1 MPPSVNLFQKKLL
14 SWFDEHGRTH
24 LPWQQNKT
32 PYRVW
37 ISEIMLQQ
45 TQVATVIPYFERFM
59 TSFPDIKTL
68 ANAHEDEVL
77 HHWAGLGYYSRAR
90 NLHRAAK
97 KVMSDYHGV
106 FPDTAEN
113 LLTLP
118 GIGESTC
125 GAILSIAYHQR
136 APILDGNV
144 KRVLSRVY
152 GATTA
157 NELWE
162 IATRNTPTLRVAD
175 YTQAIMDLGATLCT
189 RSKPQCP
196 RCPFKKS
203 CYALLNNMTAELP
216 IKTKNKEIPTKSAT
230 FLILEY
236 NQSILLLKRPAPGI
250 WGGLY
255 CLPQIDQ
262 EPNRNKIINHC
273 TEQFGIKPES
283 FTSLPVFKHTFS
295 HYHLMLHPM
304 HIRATSKPLEQPQ
317 QIWYNPANAQS
328 IGLPKPINTL
338 LKDFYDTHRVLR
350 QTQKRSPRLRKST
363 ATRAI
368 G

>member
-1 MPPSVNLFQKKLL
+1 MPLSANLFQKKLL
-14 SWFDEHGRTH
+14 SWFDDNGRKH

-59 TSFPDIKTL
+59 KSFPNIKTL

-97 KVMSDYHGV
+97 MVMNDYHGA

-125 GAILSIAYHQR
+125 GAILSIAYNQR

-144 KRVLSRVY
+144 KRVLSRMY
-152 GATTA
+152 GIQTPLKEKETLAA
-157 NELWE
+157 LWE
-162 IATRNTPTLRVAD
+162 IATRNTPLKRVAD

-189 RSKPQCP
+189 RSKPQCS

-203 CYALLNNMTAELP
+203 CYAFANDMTAALP
-216 IKTKNKEIPTKSAT
+216 MQSATKKIPTKSAT
-230 FLILEY
+230 FLLLDYKE
-236 NQSILLLKRPAPGI
+236 SILLLKRPAPGI

-255 CLPQIDQ
+255 SLPQIEATPTSKQMTAICRD
-262 EPNRNKIINHC
+262 
-273 TEQFGIKPES
+273 QFGIKPNA
-283 FTSLPVFKHTFS
+283 FTKLPAFKHTFS
-295 HYHLMLHPM
+295 HYHLMLNPI
-304 HIRATSKPLEQPQ
+304 HIKLKTKPQALPT
-317 QIWYNPANAQS
+317 QIWYNPSNAES
-328 IGLPKPINTL
+328 IGLPKPIKTL
-338 LKDFYDTHRVLR
+338 LKDFYDTHRFLHKA
-350 QTQKRSPRLRKST
+350 QKRSARV
-363 ATRAI
+363 
-368 G
+368 